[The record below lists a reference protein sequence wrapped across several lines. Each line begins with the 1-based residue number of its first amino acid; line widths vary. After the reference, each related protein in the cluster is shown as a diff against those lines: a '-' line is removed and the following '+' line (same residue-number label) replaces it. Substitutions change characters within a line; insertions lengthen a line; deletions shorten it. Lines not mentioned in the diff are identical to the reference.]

1 MSLESPSKTTTSL
14 LTELNSGDLFK
25 GNTVIIYPKVNPTK
39 LNQSAS
45 KNMDSKIIVKR
56 ATNKSTI
63 YGRAFLCRV
72 GGCHPEISEKI
83 TNSIS

>member
-14 LTELNSGDLFK
+14 LTKLNAGDLFK
-25 GNTVIIYPKVNPTK
+25 GNTVIIYPKVNPPK

-63 YGRAFLCRV
+63 YVCAF
-72 GGCHPEISEKI
+72 
-83 TNSIS
+83 